1 MIPNNMRRAQA
12 AAGGS
17 VTISPTPNWTDIN
30 TSLTVTNWQQA
41 TGIGSTVTLSATVAA
56 GGSVGAK
63 GIAYVNTSAS
73 TTGATVTNLPRSATT
88 NFTVAPNNYV
98 AFAFDDVG
106 AGYTGSMTIR
116 NVTDGNALLDT
127 INVLTSP

>member
-1 MIPNNMRRAQA
+1 MIPNNMRKAQA
-12 AAGGS
+12 AASGGS
-17 VTISPTPNWTDIN
+17 SLAPMNWTDIN

-98 AFAFDDVG
+98 AFAFDDVA